1 MASPQRDRKLLWKSA
16 DQKSS
21 SIETWRGDPSTLS
34 TSYATERGRRTSRPS
49 KGGPEPGKER
59 PLTSKRKSHVEIR
72 FADPLK
78 GRYAAHASQQSK
90 DQDDVTSLLNR
101 GPKNGLYPPP
111 QSARTI
117 PKVPLSARG
126 GQAAGKKEES
136 GSLTARTHSNFVE
149 KILSVRN
156 QRVSQGLSEP
166 AADSH
171 RPPVKD
177 LPRLNL
183 STLNPYQGASS
194 SYRGPASTGKT
205 LLSSRYVAENSK
217 DAARVAK
224 LIGAYGAVGG
234 GTVQARKSK
243 IVAGD
248 ADSNSDSDA
257 GSRTS
262 TSDEGPAVSSR
273 RQARSSTS
281 KDPAKSKQAELASFN
296 KKMLAIIGKQNG
308 ASDAHGPQNGKADAS
323 ARRKTKS
330 RGADVSRSA
339 AKWSPREVTSPATSG
354 AEGSQGGV
362 EPRLRKE
369 GGLEAEPSEASVRS
383 SKDRLK
389 VQIGGEASPAG
400 STTRSGKGDAS
411 SENTPRRMGAK
422 EDGSAGGTP
431 KRTAAR
437 VSPKEDG
444 ETPRRTT
451 GGASEKEV
459 KSQEGGGG
467 TGTGEA
473 TISR

>member
-49 KGGPEPGKER
+49 KGVPEPGKER
-59 PLTSKRKSHVEIR
+59 PLTSKRKSHVEIH

-78 GRYAAHASQQSK
+78 GRYAAHASLQSK

-126 GQAAGKKEES
+126 GQAARRKEES

-171 RPPVKD
+171 RPPVKE

-183 STLNPYQGASS
+183 STLNPYQGAPS

-248 ADSNSDSDA
+248 ASSDSDSDA
-257 GSRTS
+257 SSRTS
-262 TSDEGPAVSSR
+262 TSDEGPAISSR
-273 RQARSSTS
+273 RQARPSTS

-308 ASDAHGPQNGKADAS
+308 ASDAHGPQNEKADAS
-323 ARRKTKS
+323 ARRKTES
-330 RGADVSRSA
+330 GGADVSGSTAKRS
-339 AKWSPREVTSPATSG
+339 SREVTSSVTS
-354 AEGSQGGV
+354 GSQGGV
-362 EPRLRKE
+362 ETRLRKE
-369 GGLEAEPSEASVRS
+369 RGLEAEPSEASVRS

-389 VQIGGEASPAG
+389 VQIGRGASPAA

-411 SENTPRRMGAK
+411 SESTPERMGAK

-431 KRTAAR
+431 KGTAAR

-467 TGTGEA
+467 TATGEA
-473 TISR
+473 TTSR